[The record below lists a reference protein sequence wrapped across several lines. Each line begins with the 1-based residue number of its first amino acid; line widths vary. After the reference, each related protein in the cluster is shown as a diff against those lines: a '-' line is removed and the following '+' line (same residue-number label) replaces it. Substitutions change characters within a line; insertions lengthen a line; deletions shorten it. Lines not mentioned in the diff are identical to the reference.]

1 MLFAPDRT
9 AEHDDAQIKTLS
21 MLLEM
26 EERAGGD
33 AETAM
38 VLGNSMIAA
47 ARMLFRRM
55 GIDEKQQ
62 IELYREFWK
71 PMVEKGVE
79 A

>member
-1 MLFAPDRT
+1 MLLAPDNT
-9 AEHDDAQIKTLS
+9 AEHDDAQMKTLA
-21 MLLEM
+21 LLFEM
-26 EERAGGD
+26 EERADGN

-47 ARMLFRRM
+47 ARLLFRRM
-55 GIDEKQQ
+55 GIDGKQQ

>member
-1 MLFAPDRT
+1 MLFAPENA
-9 AEHDDAQIKTLS
+9 AEQEDAQMKTLA
-21 MLLEM
+21 LLFEM
-26 EERAGGD
+26 EDRADGN

-47 ARMLFRRM
+47 ARLLFRRM

-62 IELYREFWK
+62 LELYREFWK

>member
-1 MLFAPDRT
+1 
-9 AEHDDAQIKTLS
+9 
-21 MLLEM
+21 M

-71 PMVEKGVE
+71 PMVEKDVE